1 LSSGA
6 ASGEKSPD
14 SDIEIPIT
22 SGGFEEDA
30 PAEPLIRTL
39 PNAASSAAAPKTRR
53 WVVCNRLIAV
63 TPFAER
69 AFARRHS

>member
-14 SDIEIPIT
+14 SDIEIPTT
-22 SGGFEEDA
+22 SGGFEDDA

-39 PNAASSAAAPKTRR
+39 PNVASSAAAPEKTRR
-53 WVVCNRLIAV
+53 RAVCDRLML
-63 TPFAER
+63 
-69 AFARRHS
+69 